1 MCPEF
6 QAQILQTS
14 NCMAKFYELKK
25 LNDLIFNNSKNIQN
39 SQKQGAQRIIPEYN
53 ARLLV

>member
-1 MCPEF
+1 MCPEL

-25 LNDLIFNNSKNIQN
+25 LNYLIFNNSENI
-39 SQKQGAQRIIPEYN
+39 
-53 ARLLV
+53 

>member
-6 QAQILQTS
+6 QAQILQSS

-39 SQKQGAQRIIPEYN
+39 SQKQDAQRIIPENN